1 MRCHKNGKK
10 NDSPCCW
17 VLDIRL
23 DAVRNQHLQ
32 SAPMKLLIY
41 AAVEVIQST
50 IQTRGVLMR
59 VLSTTEIE
67 SVAGGNDFLDRMI
80 YGVPGVVL
88 HDQIGGYWE
97 QQWALW
103 GPNRIGGY
111 PQ

>member
-1 MRCHKNGKK
+1 
-10 NDSPCCW
+10 
-17 VLDIRL
+17 
-23 DAVRNQHLQ
+23 
-32 SAPMKLLIY
+32 
-41 AAVEVIQST
+41 
-50 IQTRGVLMR
+50 MR